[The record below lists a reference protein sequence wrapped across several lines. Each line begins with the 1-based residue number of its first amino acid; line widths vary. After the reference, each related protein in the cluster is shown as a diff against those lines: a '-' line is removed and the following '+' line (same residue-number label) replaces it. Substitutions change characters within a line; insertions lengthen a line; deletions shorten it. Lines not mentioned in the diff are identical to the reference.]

1 MSEQLELPFDPPLD
15 RAMKRAEI
23 LRTAEEYITKDRAAT
38 HGNMEDNFSTI
49 AAYWTTHLGHPVT
62 ALDVAVMMTLVKVAR
77 IKSGP
82 TNLDNYVDAA
92 GYMGCG
98 GELADKLPTPS
109 HRQERSGDH

>member
-23 LRTAEEYITKDRAAT
+23 LRTAEGYITKDRAAA

-49 AAYWTTHLGHPVT
+49 AEYWSTHLGHTLT
-62 ALDVAVMMTLVKVAR
+62 ALDVAVMMALLKLAR

-92 GYMGCG
+92 GYIGCG
-98 GELADKLPTPS
+98 GELADKLLTP
-109 HRQERSGDH
+109 

>member
-15 RAMKRAEI
+15 RATKRAEI
-23 LRTAEEYITKDRAAT
+23 LLTAKDYITKDRAAT

-49 AAYWTTHLGHPVT
+49 AEYWSTHLGHTLT
-62 ALDVAVMMTLVKVAR
+62 ALDVAVMMTLLKLAR

-98 GELADKLPTPS
+98 GELADKLLTS
-109 HRQERSGDH
+109 